1 LARIHGN
8 VLLARVTHESVATL
22 AEMESTVHHA
32 IIGVRLMA
40 RNTHVR
46 FRGVDDA
53 ATYALPEI
61 KTDFFFINFEKV
73 LVDPE
78 ALPEFI
84 KLVGIVYDATS

>member
-1 LARIHGN
+1 MNRHLSLRSGN
-8 VLLARVTHESVATL
+8 P
-22 AEMESTVHHA
+22 
-32 IIGVRLMA
+32 IMA

-46 FRGVDDA
+46 FKGVDDA

-84 KLVGIVYDATS
+84 KLVGIVYDATKQHSWVGLWVRHGDGFSYPG